1 MKIALV
7 RDFDKAV
14 TAHQAIQSERSAL
27 KHRVH
32 PLITTFLAAG
42 L

>member
-1 MKIALV
+1 MKVALV
-7 RDFDKAV
+7 RDYDKTI

-27 KHRVH
+27 KHTVH